1 MVCEEKIMN
10 ISIIGVGLIGGSL
23 ALSLR
28 DSGFANKIYG
38 VDDKKDHSFI
48 AKDLKI
54 IDDIFTLDNLPESDL
69 YIVSVPVDS
78 SIGVLNDLLNK
89 IPKHAV
95 ITDVGSTKE
104 LICESIKNHPNRGR
118 FVASHP
124 IAGTE
129 HSGPQSAINNLFH
142 GKTTIIC
149 DKEKSDTDAFE
160 LVKKMYEELKMKI
173 VYMDSKEHDLHVA
186 YVSHLSHIS
195 SFALG
200 ITVLNK
206 ENDEENIFN
215 LAGSG
220 FESTV
225 RLAKSSPHM
234 WNPIFKQNSKY
245 ISESLGDYIKCLQMF
260 KDSIDNDQFDNIF
273 YMMMYANKIRKVLK
287 DIKKIQ

>member
-1 MVCEEKIMN
+1 MDITIV
-10 ISIIGVGLIGGSL
+10 GVGLIGGSI
-23 ALSLR
+23 ALSLKEK
-28 DSGFANKIYG
+28 GFTNHIYG
-38 VDDKKDHSFI
+38 VDIKKDHSSL
-48 AKDLKI
+48 AKELGLVEEI
-54 IDDIFTLDNLPESDL
+54 YSLENLPKSDL
-69 YIVSVPVDS
+69 YIISVPVDS
-78 SIGVLNDLLNK
+78 SIEILKTLLDK
-89 IPKHAV
+89 IPENAV

-104 LICESIKNHPNRGR
+104 LICESVENHPKRKC

-129 HSGPQSAINNLFH
+129 HSGPEAAINNLFN

-149 DKEKSDTDAFE
+149 DKEKSSSEAFE
-160 LVKKMYEELKMKI
+160 LVKKMYETLEMKV

>member
-1 MVCEEKIMN
+1 MDIT
-10 ISIIGVGLIGGSL
+10 IIGVGLIGGSI
-23 ALSLR
+23 ALSLKEK
-28 DSGFANKIYG
+28 GFANHIYG
-38 VDDKKDHSFI
+38 VDIKKDHSSL
-48 AKDLKI
+48 AKELGLVEEI
-54 IDDIFTLDNLPESDL
+54 YSLENLPKSDL
-69 YIVSVPVDS
+69 YIISVPVDS
-78 SIGVLNDLLNK
+78 SIEILKTLLEK
-89 IPKHAV
+89 IPENAV

-104 LICESIKNHPNRGR
+104 LICESVENHPKRKC

-129 HSGPQSAINNLFH
+129 HSGPEAAINNLFN

-149 DKEKSDTDAFE
+149 DKEKSSSEAFE
-160 LVKKMYEELKMKI
+160 LVKKMYETLEMKV